1 MSGTT
6 DTAFERQMTATYKP
20 FANCSEMTEEE
31 QRHYIDSED
40 KEWEYGMF
48 SPGGDFL
55 ASQIVQIA
63 IDGRLSFETVLAMMK
78 EIASSCPDEF
88 GEIMDT
94 YVREAIFQE
103 AGYFG

>member
-1 MSGTT
+1 MVTYNSGL
-6 DTAFERQMTATYKP
+6 ERQMTAAYET
-20 FANCSEMTEEE
+20 FANCSEMTEE
-31 QRHYIDSED
+31 QTNHYIDSQD
-40 KEWEYGMF
+40 KEWDYGMF

-63 IDGRLSFETVLAMMK
+63 IDGRLSFETVLALMK
-78 EIASSCPDEF
+78 EIATSRPDEF

-94 YVREAIFQE
+94 TVREAIFQE